1 MFRHS
6 EIQTIL
12 RMQRQRQDSQRC
24 ADETQSCNPRSETG
38 ARESEKA
45 EDKKDSAHVIGSIDY
60 DDMDDELMD
69 DGEDDEEEYARFL
82 ETERQEMELAAA
94 ERQKKTH
101 HDIVDDSRKTSTRRK
116 VRELDA
122 IAGVDDVLN
131 YGDGPPTTAKMTGSQ
146 TPENVNNLGRKIWW
160 PEIAVSK

>member
-1 MFRHS
+1 M
-6 EIQTIL
+6 L
-12 RMQRQRQDSQRC
+12 RMQRQRQDNQRC
-24 ADETQSCNPRSETG
+24 ADETQSRSPQSENG
-38 ARESEKA
+38 VRESEEA
-45 EDKKDSAHVIGSIDY
+45 EGKKDSAHLIGSIDY
-60 DDMDDELMD
+60 DDMEDELMD

-82 ETERQEMELAAA
+82 EAERQEMELAAA

-122 IAGVDDVLN
+122 VAGGDDVLD

-146 TPENVNNLGRKIWW
+146 TPATVDNKGKKIWW